1 MLSRCDFTP
10 EQREHPAH
18 EESHLALDE
27 MIASGE
33 LEIVGVDRE
42 GRSIYRR
49 AGRIGEG
56 GSRDDG
62 NRFGRN
68 GGWR

>member
-1 MLSRCDFTP
+1 MLSRCDCSP
-10 EQREHPAH
+10 KQREHPAH
-18 EESHLALDE
+18 IELHVALDE
-27 MIASGE
+27 MLASGE

-42 GRSIYRR
+42 GRSIYRL
-49 AGRIGEG
+49 AGLIGEG